1 MQRRLAA
8 SAVYLEPRVVA
19 MLLLGCSSGL
29 PQGIGGPTLSV
40 RLMGAGHAN
49 SGRPVVSDSFS
60 PPKRRQRP
68 HSADDLN
75 R

>member
-19 MLLLGCSSGL
+19 MLFLGCSSGL
-29 PQGIGGPTLSV
+29 PQGLNV
-40 RLMGAGHAN
+40 RLMGAGHAT